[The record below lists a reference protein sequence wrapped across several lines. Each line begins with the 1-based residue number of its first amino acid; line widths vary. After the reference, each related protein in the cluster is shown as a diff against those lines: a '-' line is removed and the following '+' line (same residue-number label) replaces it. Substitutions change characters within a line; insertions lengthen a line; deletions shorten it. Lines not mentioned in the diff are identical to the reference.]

1 MSKLFK
7 TLGIGAAI
15 GTLAYVVFNY
25 KSDQKFKEKVD
36 KKKDEVKQQAKKVGE
51 KALDKACIFTVNHP
65 GVVLGIIGGTVV
77 GTSALGAIAV
87 NNKIKKLKNN
97 LGIYENHP
105 LVGKD
110 LEEHEKWWEENGY
123 GDNYRSAVDFAKEV
137 GLHSGEA
144 LAIARYEEDGV
155 DTIGVIQE
163 YDDDKRSY
171 SKKETYLAVE
181 RED

>member
-7 TLGIGAAI
+7 TLGIGAAL
-15 GTLAYVVFNY
+15 GTIAYGIFKY
-25 KSDQKFKEKVD
+25 KHDQKFKEKVD
-36 KKKDEVKQQAKKVGE
+36 EKKDEAKQQVKQVGE

-77 GTSALGAIAV
+77 GTSALGAIAI
-87 NNKIKKLKNN
+87 NNKVKKLKNN
-97 LGIYENHP
+97 LGIYESHP

-144 LAIARYEEDGV
+144 LAIARYEENGADMISV
-155 DTIGVIQE
+155 VQE
-163 YDDDKRSY
+163 YDDGKRSY
-171 SKKETYLAVE
+171 TKKETYLK
-181 RED
+181 ED

>member
-1 MSKLFK
+1 MSKFFK
-7 TLGIGAAI
+7 VLGIGAAL
-15 GTLAYVVFNY
+15 GTIAYGIFKY
-25 KSDQKFKEKVD
+25 KHDQKFKEKVD
-36 KKKDEVKQQAKKVGE
+36 EKKDEAKQQVKQVGE

-65 GVVLGIIGGTVV
+65 GVVLGIIGGAVV

-87 NNKIKKLKNN
+87 NNKVKKLKNN

-123 GDNYRSAVDFAKEV
+123 GDNYRSAVDFAKAV

-144 LAIARYEEDGV
+144 LAIAQYEENGADV
-155 DTIGVIQE
+155 IGVVQE
-163 YDDDKRSY
+163 YDDGKRSY
-171 SKKETYLAVE
+171 TKKETYLK
-181 RED
+181 ED